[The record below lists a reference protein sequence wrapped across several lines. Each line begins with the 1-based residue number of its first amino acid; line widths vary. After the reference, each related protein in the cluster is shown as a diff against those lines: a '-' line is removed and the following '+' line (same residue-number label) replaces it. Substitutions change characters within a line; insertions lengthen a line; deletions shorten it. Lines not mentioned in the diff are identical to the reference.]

1 METGRPRNNP
11 STREAGASGAGL
23 ARSGFS
29 PSPGASDAELLAIL
43 AELAREVSSVLDL
56 DALLE
61 KIPDLISRLTSF
73 TVFSVSLLDEKREE
87 LSIAYAVGYPD
98 EIVKHFTLKVGQGTV
113 GTAVAEQR
121 PVLLNDVDEDPRYL
135 AVVPGAKSQLA
146 VPLRNKGQ
154 VIGALNLLSDR
165 LGAFTERDEWILR
178 QFGAHVAQAIA
189 TARLFESEREY
200 AETLETLAE
209 IGHEISAILDPDELL
224 TRMAHLVKRVI
235 DYRIFGIALLNEDT
249 QTLEM
254 KVAIQYG
261 DDPRAL
267 QPVKLGEGLVG
278 YAALHKEV
286 VLVPDV
292 TKDPRYIHAVP
303 GVRSELVVPLL
314 LKDRCIGVFD
324 LESPE
329 RDAFNKKHVK
339 LLTLLAS
346 EAAVAIENA
355 RLYESI
361 RASEQRFEKEL
372 RFAQRVQM
380 ALLPQELPKRLRG
393 VDVAWHFDPM
403 RELGGDL
410 CDFLSPEPNSLVV
423 TLGDVS
429 GKGVPAALYG
439 AAIGEMVR
447 GRTFRRRLEKK
458 SSTPAEI
465 LAGINRILHDRNLE
479 EYYCT
484 LCYAMFEF
492 KKQLVTF
499 ANSGLPFPVK
509 CSNGKAQQIE
519 MAGVPLGSFGSSTY
533 EDVQVPL
540 AAGDVFVLCSD
551 GIFESFNEAGQEF
564 GAQRVL
570 DIVEQN
576 YTMPAK
582 DIVNAM
588 FSAVQN
594 FCGDAEQSDDR
605 TVVVVKI
612 VSLGTKGASSQ

>member
-1 METGRPRNNP
+1 VETARPRSNS
-11 STREAGASGAGL
+11 STSGGSASGETA
-23 ARSGFS
+23 ARSGLGS
-29 PSPGASDAELLAIL
+29 SAASDTELLTIL

-56 DALLE
+56 RALLE
-61 KIPDLISRLTSF
+61 KIPDLIARLTSF
-73 TVFSVSLLDEKREE
+73 TVFSVYLLDEKREE
-87 LSIAYAVGYPD
+87 LSIAYAVGYPE
-98 EIVKHFTLKVGQGTV
+98 EIVRHFTLKVGQGTV

-121 PVLLNDVDEDPRYL
+121 PILLDDVDSDSRYL

-165 LGAFTERDEWILR
+165 PAAFTERDEWILR

-249 QTLEM
+249 QTVEM

-439 AAIGEMVR
+439 AAIGEMIR

-509 CSNGKAQQIE
+509 CSNGKASQIE
-519 MAGVPLGSFGSSTY
+519 MAGVPLGSFGGSTY
-533 EDVQVPL
+533 ENVQVPL
-540 AAGDVFVLCSD
+540 APGDVFVLCSD
-551 GIFESFNEAGQEF
+551 GIFESFDEAGHEF
-564 GAQRVL
+564 GAQRVI
-570 DIVEQN
+570 DVVEQN
-576 YTMPAK
+576 YNLPAK

-612 VSLGTKGASSQ
+612 VQLGPKSS

>member
-1 METGRPRNNP
+1 METRPL
-11 STREAGASGAGL
+11 S
-23 ARSGFS
+23 S
-29 PSPGASDAELLAIL
+29 PPAPASDAELLAIL

-56 DALLE
+56 DDLLE
-61 KIPDLISRLTSF
+61 KIPNLIARLTSF
-73 TVFSVSLLDEKREE
+73 TVFSVYLLDEKREE
-87 LSIAYAVGYPD
+87 LSIAYAQGYAD
-98 EIVKHFTLKVGQGTV
+98 EIVKHFTLKLGQGTV
-113 GTAVAEQR
+113 GAAVAEQR
-121 PVLLNDVDEDPRYL
+121 PIMLDDVDADPRYL
-135 AVVPGAKSQLA
+135 AVVPGAKSQLV

-154 VIGALNLLSDR
+154 VIGALNLLSDTPA
-165 LGAFTERDEWILR
+165 AFTERDEWILR

-209 IGHEISAILDPDELL
+209 IGREISAILDPDELL
-224 TRMAHLVKRVI
+224 TRMAHLIKRVI
-235 DYRIFGIALLNEDT
+235 DYRIFGIALLDEET
-249 QTLEM
+249 QMLEM

-261 DDPRAL
+261 EDSRAMA
-267 QPVKLGEGLVG
+267 PVKLGEGLVG
-278 YAALHKEV
+278 YAALHKQV

-292 TKDPRYIHAVP
+292 TKDPRYINAVP
-303 GVRSELVVPLL
+303 SVRSELVIPLM

-329 RDAFNKKHVK
+329 RDAFNRKHVK

-361 RASEQRFEKEL
+361 RASEARFEKEL

-393 VDVAWHFDPM
+393 VDVAWHFDPA

-410 CDFLSPEPNSLVV
+410 CDFLSPEANTLVV

-429 GKGVPAALYG
+429 GKGVPAALYC
-439 AAIGEMVR
+439 AAIGEMIR

-458 SSTPAEI
+458 SSTPADV
-465 LAGINRILHDRNLE
+465 LAGMNRILHERNLE

-492 KKQLVTF
+492 KKRSVTF
-499 ANSGLPFPVK
+499 ANSGLPFPVR
-509 CSNGKAQQIE
+509 CRNGKAKQLA

-533 EDVQVPL
+533 DNFEFPL
-540 AAGDVFVLCSD
+540 EAGDVFVLCSD
-551 GIFESFNEAGQEF
+551 GIFEAFDEAGQEF
-564 GAQRVL
+564 GANRV
-570 DIVEQN
+570 IEVVEQAHDK
-576 YTMPAK
+576 TSK
-582 DIVNAM
+582 EIV
-588 FSAVQN
+588 SAVFGAVQQ
-594 FCGDAEQSDDR
+594 FCGDAPQSDDR

-612 VSLGTKGASSQ
+612 NQLAPQPAA

>member
-1 METGRPRNNP
+1 
-11 STREAGASGAGL
+11 
-23 ARSGFS
+23 
-29 PSPGASDAELLAIL
+29 LLAIL

-61 KIPDLISRLTSF
+61 KIPNLSARLTSF
-73 TVFSVSLLDEKREE
+73 TVFSVYLLDEKREE
-87 LSIAYAVGYPD
+87 LTIAYAQGYAD
-98 EIVKHFTLKVGQGTV
+98 EIVKHFSLKLGQGTV

-121 PVLLNDVDEDPRYL
+121 PIVLDDVDADPRYL
-135 AVVPGAKSQLA
+135 AVVPGAKSQLV

-154 VIGALNLLSDR
+154 VIGALNLLSDQPA
-165 LGAFTERDEWILR
+165 AFTERDEWILR

-224 TRMAHLVKRVI
+224 TRMAHLIKRVI
-235 DYRIFGIALLNEDT
+235 DYRIFGIALLDDET
-249 QTLEM
+249 QMLEM

-261 DDPRAL
+261 EDSRAMA
-267 QPVKLGEGLVG
+267 PVKLGDGLVG

-292 TKDPRYIHAVP
+292 TKDPRYINAVAN
-303 GVRSELVVPLL
+303 VRSELVVPLL

-329 RDAFNKKHVK
+329 RDAFNPKHVK

-355 RLYESI
+355 RLYESLQQ
-361 RASEQRFEKEL
+361 SEARFEKEL

-393 VDVAWHFDPM
+393 VDVGWHFDPA

-410 CDFLSPEPNSLVV
+410 CDFLSPEANTLVV
-423 TLGDVS
+423 ALGDVS
-429 GKGVPAALYG
+429 GKGVPAALYC
-439 AAIGEMVR
+439 AAVGEMIR

-458 SSTPAEI
+458 TSTPADV
-465 LAGINRILHDRNLE
+465 LAGMNRIMHERNLE

-492 KKQLVTF
+492 KKRIVTF
-499 ANSGLPFPVK
+499 ANSGLPFPVRFR
-509 CSNGKAQQIE
+509 SGKAEQLE

-533 EDVQVPL
+533 DNFEFPL
-540 AAGDVFVLCSD
+540 EAGDVFVLCSD
-551 GIFESFNEAGQEF
+551 GIFEAFDEAGQEF
-564 GAQRVL
+564 GAHRV
-570 DIVEQN
+570 IEVVEQAHDK
-576 YTMPAK
+576 TSK
-582 DIVNAM
+582 EIVNAV
-588 FSAVQN
+588 FGAVQL
-594 FCGDAEQSDDR
+594 FCGDAPQSDDR

-612 VSLGTKGASSQ
+612 NQLAPVHPSA

>member
-1 METGRPRNNP
+1 VETRPL
-11 STREAGASGAGL
+11 S
-23 ARSGFS
+23 S
-29 PSPGASDAELLAIL
+29 PPAPASDAEFLAIL

-56 DALLE
+56 DDLLE
-61 KIPDLISRLTSF
+61 KIPNLIARLTSF
-73 TVFSVSLLDEKREE
+73 TVFSVYLLDEKREE
-87 LSIAYAVGYPD
+87 LSIAYAQGYAD
-98 EIVKHFTLKVGQGTV
+98 EIVKHFTLKLGEGTV

-121 PVLLNDVDEDPRYL
+121 PILVDDVDADPRYL
-135 AVVPGAKSQLA
+135 AVVPGARSQLV

-154 VIGALNLLSDR
+154 VIGALNLLSDKPA
-165 LGAFTERDEWILR
+165 AFTERDEWILR

-224 TRMAHLVKRVI
+224 TRMAHLIKRVI
-235 DYRIFGIALLNEDT
+235 DYRIFGIALLDEET
-249 QTLEM
+249 QMLEM

-261 DDPRAL
+261 EDSRAL
-267 QPVKLGEGLVG
+267 APVKLGEGLVG

-292 TKDPRYIHAVP
+292 TKDPRYINAVP
-303 GVRSELVVPLL
+303 SVRSELVIPLM
-314 LKDRCIGVFD
+314 LKERCIGVFD

-329 RDAFNKKHVK
+329 RDAFNRKHVK

-361 RASEQRFEKEL
+361 RASEARFEKEL

-393 VDVAWHFDPM
+393 VDVAWHFDPA

-410 CDFLSPEPNSLVV
+410 CDFLSPEANTLVV
-423 TLGDVS
+423 TVGDVS
-429 GKGVPAALYG
+429 GKGVPAALYC
-439 AAIGEMVR
+439 AAIGEMIR

-458 SSTPAEI
+458 SSTPADV
-465 LAGINRILHDRNLE
+465 LAGMNRILHERNLE

-492 KKQLVTF
+492 KKRSVTF
-499 ANSGLPFPVK
+499 ANSGLPFPIRFRI
-509 CSNGKAQQIE
+509 GKAKQLE

-533 EDVQVPL
+533 DNFEFPL
-540 AAGDVFVLCSD
+540 EAGDVFVLCSD
-551 GIFESFNEAGQEF
+551 GIFEAFDEAGQEF
-564 GAQRVL
+564 GADRV
-570 DIVEQN
+570 IQVVEQAHDK
-576 YTMPAK
+576 TAK
-582 DIVNAM
+582 EIVTAV
-588 FSAVQN
+588 FGAVQQ
-594 FCGDAEQSDDR
+594 FCGDAPQSDDR

-612 VSLGTKGASSQ
+612 NQLAPVQTMAS

>member
-73 TVFSVSLLDEKREE
+73 TVFSVYLLDEKREE

>member
-1 METGRPRNNP
+1 MEIEPLPRSN
-11 STREAGASGAGL
+11 S
-23 ARSGFS
+23 
-29 PSPGASDAELLAIL
+29 SDAETLAIL
-43 AELAREVSSVLDL
+43 SELAREVSSVLDL

-61 KIPDLISRLTSF
+61 KIPTLISRLTQF
-73 TVFSVSLLDEKREE
+73 NVFSVYLLDEHRQE
-87 LSIAYAVGYPD
+87 LAIAYAQGYPE
-98 EIVKHFTLKVGQGTV
+98 EIVKHFTLKIGQGAVGQ
-113 GTAVAEQR
+113 AVAEQR
-121 PVLLNDVDEDPRYL
+121 TILIDDVDQDPNYL
-135 AVVPGAKSQLA
+135 AVVPGMKSALS

-154 VIGALNLLSDR
+154 VIGALNLLSEK
-165 LGAFTERDEWILR
+165 LAAFTERDESILR

-200 AETLETLAE
+200 TETLETLAE
-209 IGHEISAILDPDELL
+209 IGREMSSILDPDELL
-224 TRMAHLVKRVI
+224 TRLAHLIKRVI
-235 DYRIFGIALLNEDT
+235 DYRIFGIAMLNEET
-249 QTLEM
+249 QALDL
-254 KVAIQYG
+254 KVTIKFG
-261 DDPRAL
+261 DDPRL
-267 QPVKLGEGLVG
+267 QQPVKLGEGLVG

-292 TKDPRYIHAVP
+292 TKDPRYIAAVP

-324 LESPE
+324 LESQE
-329 RDAFNKKHVK
+329 VNAFNKKHVK

-355 RLYESI
+355 RLVESI
-361 RASEQRFEKEL
+361 RENEQRFEKEL

-393 VDVAWHFDPM
+393 VDVAWHFDPA

-410 CDFLSPEPNSLVV
+410 CDFLSPEANTLVV
-423 TLGDVS
+423 ALGDVS
-429 GKGVPAALYG
+429 GKGVPAALYS

-465 LAGINRILHDRNLE
+465 LAGMNRILHERNLE

-484 LCYAMFEF
+484 LCYSYFDF
-492 KKQLVTF
+492 KKQAVTF

-509 CSNGKAQQIE
+509 FSNGKAEQLNLPGI
-519 MAGVPLGSFGSSTY
+519 PLGSFGTSQYDNY
-533 EDVQVPL
+533 EIPL

-551 GIFESFNEAGQEF
+551 GIFEAFDEQSQEF
-564 GAQRVL
+564 GAQRVI
-570 DIVEQN
+570 DVIERS
-576 YTMPAK
+576 YMKTSK
-582 DIVNAM
+582 EIVNEL
-588 FSAVQN
+588 FTAVQN
-594 FCGDAEQSDDR
+594 FCGDAPQSDDR

-612 VSLGTKGASSQ
+612 NQLGPPKPV

>member
-1 METGRPRNNP
+1 LTTNSATPP
-11 STREAGASGAGL
+11 PA
-23 ARSGFS
+23 
-29 PSPGASDAELLAIL
+29 GASDAELLAIL
-43 AELAREVSSVLDL
+43 AELGREVSSVLDL
-56 DALLE
+56 DELLE
-61 KIPDLISRLTSF
+61 KIPHLISRLTTF
-73 TVFSVSLLDEKREE
+73 TVFSVYLLDEKRES
-87 LSIAYAVGYPD
+87 LSIAYAVGYPE
-98 EIVKHFTLKVGQGTV
+98 EIVKHFTLEVGQGIV

-121 PVLLNDVDEDPRYL
+121 PILLNDVDADPRYL

-146 VPLRNKGQ
+146 VPLRNKGK
-154 VIGALNLLSDR
+154 VVGALNLLSDQ
-165 LGAFTERDEWILR
+165 LGAFTERDESILR
-178 QFGAHVAQAIA
+178 QFGAHVAQAII

-209 IGHEISAILDPDELL
+209 IGREMSAILDPDELL
-224 TRMAHLVKRVI
+224 TRLAHLIKRVI
-235 DYRIFGIALLNEDT
+235 DYRIFGIALLDEAT

-254 KVAIQYG
+254 KVAIKYG
-261 DDPRAL
+261 DDPRAMD
-267 QPVKLGEGLVG
+267 PVKLGEGLVG

-292 TKDPRYIHAVP
+292 TKDPRYINAVP

-361 RASEQRFEKEL
+361 RANEARFEKEL
-372 RFAQRVQM
+372 RLAQRVQM

-393 VDVAWHFDPM
+393 VDVGWHFDPA
-403 RELGGDL
+403 RELGGDI
-410 CDFLSPEPNSLVV
+410 CDFLSPEPNALVV
-423 TLGDVS
+423 VLGDVS

-447 GRTFRRRLEKK
+447 GRTFRRRLEKTAT
-458 SSTPAEI
+458 TPASL
-465 LAGINRILHDRNLE
+465 LAGMNRILHERNLE

-492 KKQLVTF
+492 KKQIVTF
-499 ANSGLPFPVK
+499 ANSGLPYPVK
-509 CSNGKAQQIE
+509 CSNGKAVQID
-519 MAGVPLGSFGSSTY
+519 MPGVPLGSFGGSTY
-533 EDVQVPL
+533 DDFQVPL
-540 AAGDVFVLCSD
+540 AAGDVFVLASD
-551 GIFESFNEAGQEF
+551 GIFEAFDEAGQEF
-564 GAQRVL
+564 GAPRVM
-570 DIVEQN
+570 DVIERN
-576 YTMPAK
+576 YTRPAK
-582 DIVNAM
+582 EIVNEL
-588 FSAVQN
+588 FTAVQN
-594 FCGDAEQSDDR
+594 FCGDAPQSDDR

-612 VSLGTKGASSQ
+612 NQLGPPKST